1 MVSVSPEV
9 SVVPGGTASFGFQD
23 PGKVLL
29 FQPLAQAQAQA
40 QPPYIPLNQSLTLLL
55 SLTPLLPHSLKL
67 TLDLNRLL
75 ALKRPQPLYPVPAP
89 APDAALGCPVQRGQA
104 GPGWC

>member
-29 FQPLAQAQAQA
+29 FQLLAQA

-55 SLTPLLPHSLKL
+55 SLTPLLPRSLKL

-75 ALKRPQPLYPVPAP
+75 ALKRPQPLSPVPAP
-89 APDAALGCPVQRGQA
+89 APDAAPGCPVQRGQA